1 MISNN
6 TKIKIAFCGVPHNV
20 AKKELNKLKN
30 LKYEHKYL
38 YAEDVDYIM
47 MTNRIVEDKEEN
59 TLYNVKTCF
68 EKFDGE
74 DLVSIKRNGLI
85 LSTIRKKF

>member
-1 MISNN
+1 
-6 TKIKIAFCGVPHNV
+6 
-20 AKKELNKLKN
+20 
-30 LKYEHKYL
+30 
-38 YAEDVDYIM
+38 